1 MIDNTSTSQK
11 PELSVENHTGILTG
25 ATMFSGIQAPE
36 TAMPWINWRW
46 CAEIDLFPRSV
57 IASHH
62 PTSPNL
68 GDVNAEEFAK
78 RAKAYGPI
86 DLLVAGAPCQ
96 DFSVAGQRAGM
107 DGARGNLSLRFVEL
121 IGAIRPQWLLFENV
135 PGLFTS
141 ASHEAPSP
149 VPPPDDLQPGQE
161 WSVEDDYETDEGS
174 DFGYFLS
181 ALLELGYSL
190 SYATL
195 DAQYFGLA
203 QRRDRLFVVGSLGD
217 WRGPS
222 AVLFDLES
230 LSGNPAPSREAG
242 QRVAPTTEGRAG
254 RSGANNFATSGSHPR
269 PGSNSTGAVI
279 PTREYKCCMDVGN
292 EPCNAC
298 PKLKDAI
305 GFRASGQEGYL
316 PSEVSPP
323 LCNTDGGGTI
333 PSIAF
338 TERGRDQ
345 GRTFEAQEEL
355 AYDLCNPG
363 SGGRT
368 HSRQIFT
375 PMMAVRRLTPLEC
388 TRLQGF
394 PDDFFKHVLYRGKAP
409 ADGPI
414 YKALGNSMAVPVIA
428 WIGKRIALVSTL
440 ESEV

>member
-1 MIDNTSTSQK
+1 
-11 PELSVENHTGILTG
+11 
-25 ATMFSGIQAPE
+25 MFSGIQAPE

-46 CAEIDLFPRSV
+46 CAEIDLFPCSV

-62 PTSPNL
+62 PALPNL
-68 GDVNAEEFAK
+68 GDVNAEDFAK

-86 DLLVAGAPCQ
+86 DILVAGAPCQ

-135 PGLFTS
+135 PGLLTS

-254 RSGANNFATSGSHPR
+254 RSGAN
-269 PGSNSTGAVI
+269 
-279 PTREYKCCMDVGN
+279 

-305 GFRASGQEGYL
+305 GFRATGQDGYL
-316 PSEVSPP
+316 PSEISPP
-323 LCNTDGGGTI
+323 LCSTDGGGTI

-355 AYDLCNPG
+355 AYALCNPG

-394 PDDFFKHVLYRGKAP
+394 ADDFFDHVLYRGKPP

-428 WIGKRIALVSTL
+428 WIGKRIAFVSTL
-440 ESEV
+440 ESEAR